1 MAKMWVSMSEVEDD
15 KTDTAK
21 EETKKRRNVTD
32 KRRMSLSVYKQG
44 KRKGVERTLLAG
56 IIKIYAHIKR

>member
-1 MAKMWVSMSEVEDD
+1 MWVSMSEVDDD
-15 KTDTAK
+15 KTDTAR
-21 EETKKRRNVTD
+21 EETKKCYRQKKNV
-32 KRRMSLSVYKQG
+32 SLSISVYKQG

>member
-1 MAKMWVSMSEVEDD
+1 MSEVEDD

-21 EETKKRRNVTD
+21 EERRNEEMLQT
-32 KRRMSLSVYKQG
+32 KEECLSLSLSVYKQG

>member
-1 MAKMWVSMSEVEDD
+1 MRVSMSEVEDD

-21 EETKKRRNVTD
+21 EERRNEEMLQT
-32 KRRMSLSVYKQG
+32 KEECLSLSLCLQA
-44 KRKGVERTLLAG
+44 RKGVERTLLAG

>member
-1 MAKMWVSMSEVEDD
+1 MWVSMSEVEDD

-32 KRRMSLSVYKQG
+32 KRRMSLSLSLSVYKQG
-44 KRKGVERTLLAG
+44 KELKGHSLPE
-56 IIKIYAHIKR
+56 